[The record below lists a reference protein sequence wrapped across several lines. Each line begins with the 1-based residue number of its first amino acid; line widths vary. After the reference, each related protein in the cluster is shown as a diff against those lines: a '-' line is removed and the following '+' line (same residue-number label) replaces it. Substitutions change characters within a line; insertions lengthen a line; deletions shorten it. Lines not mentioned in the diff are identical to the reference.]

1 MLGGGVVCTCSR
13 DAWLPFQRPSP
24 LLWFYF
30 HHQGAHP
37 RPKLKGQRGR
47 SWGRMWSDWCSRSTE
62 GGRGGEGLSQ
72 APQIQDLVNVKPH
85 PVVHPQDEAKAGA
98 WLLLLV
104 LMAHRDKQLDS
115 RLWAQTP
122 PSLPW
127 LSSQRPQPTSLSL
140 PGL

>member
-1 MLGGGVVCTCSR
+1 MQPRCLAPLPETLASSVVLFPPPGCSPKAQVERAAWKKLGQDVVRLVFTE
-13 DAWLPFQRPSP
+13 
-24 LLWFYF
+24 
-30 HHQGAHP
+30 H
-37 RPKLKGQRGR
+37 GR
-47 SWGRMWSDWCSRSTE
+47 WER
-62 GGRGGEGLSQ
+62 GEGLSQ

-127 LSSQRPQPTSLSL
+127 LFSQRPQPTSLSL